1 MDASQSTRKLSNG
14 GVPSAAVFAVC
25 LAVIQVVID
34 WLTWIE
40 LNEAIVYTLPLVLA
54 GMARSR
60 RLLWGMT
67 IFLICTTFAVY
78 TAQIGPGSFS
88 FREPFFINRVLA
100 AVTMLVTAGLLHAWM
115 SAVETLNVRNA
126 QLDSA
131 NRELVRRRE
140 EITTQNEEL
149 NRRREVAEEANNRKT
164 RLLTSVSHDMRSPL
178 HAMNLT
184 AELIRRT
191 ADDYHATAEITE
203 LAQLLQTNALG
214 LADLVSD
221 ILDIASIE
229 SGRVELHKSEFA
241 LDEFLVDQ
249 CRRLAP
255 LAQAKHLT
263 LDCEPMA
270 EPTSIRTD
278 RVKLARIVTN
288 LVSNAIKFTETGGVA
303 LTAKVTDGTVTI
315 RVRDTGIGIA
325 AENLDRVFD
334 EFSQLH
340 RPQADRVKGW
350 GLGLAIC
357 RRLIDLLGGAIAV
370 ESELGRG
377 TTFNVHLRSDSVAV
391 KPTNPRPCVG
401 IGSNFDSGPCGP
413 GLN

>member
-1 MDASQSTRKLSNG
+1 
-14 GVPSAAVFAVC
+14 
-25 LAVIQVVID
+25 
-34 WLTWIE
+34 
-40 LNEAIVYTLPLVLA
+40 
-54 GMARSR
+54 
-60 RLLWGMT
+60 MT
-67 IFLICTTFAVY
+67 IFLICTTFTVY
-78 TAQIGPGSFS
+78 AAQISPGSFS

-126 QLDSA
+126 QLDTA

-140 EITTQNEEL
+140 EITAQNEEL
-149 NRRREVAEEANNRKT
+149 KRRREVAEEANDRKN
-164 RLLTSVSHDMRSPL
+164 RLLRSVSHDMRSPL

-229 SGRVELHKSEFA
+229 SGRVELHESEFS
-241 LDEFLVDQ
+241 LDEFLVEQ

-270 EPTSIRTD
+270 EPTSIKSD

-288 LVSNAIKFTETGGVA
+288 LVSNAIKFTETGGVM
-303 LTAKVTDGTVTI
+303 LNTKVTDQSITI
-315 RVRDTGIGIA
+315 CVRDTGIGIA
-325 AENLDRVFD
+325 AENLDRIFD
-334 EFSQLH
+334 EFSQLQ
-340 RPQADRVKGW
+340 RPQRERVKGW

-357 RRLIDLLGGAIAV
+357 RRLIDLLGGAITV
-370 ESELGRG
+370 ESELGCG
-377 TTFNVHLRSDSVAV
+377 TIFGVHLPSACIVIKSLDAGRS
-391 KPTNPRPCVG
+391 VG
-401 IGSNFDSGPCGP
+401 VGPSRF
-413 GLN
+413 